1 MKSNEAKKP
10 MYIFTEL
17 GKEKLCKHCD
27 EYWPTDSEFWFM
39 IKSKLK
45 DGTIILRPD
54 SACKGCYD
62 HVYRPYHVKGV
73 NKVRSGHEK
82 KVAA

>member
-27 EYWPTDSEFWFM
+27 EYWPTDSEF
-39 IKSKLK
+39 
-45 DGTIILRPD
+45 
-54 SACKGCYD
+54 
-62 HVYRPYHVKGV
+62 
-73 NKVRSGHEK
+73 
-82 KVAA
+82 